1 MNFKIAQK
9 IVKNKLYGE
18 QHMKNFIEALPDM
31 EHILEIVS
39 DFDDVTM
46 LSLISTLIDVAA
58 AKVGADPGEL
68 AHTILETVVAVNDED
83 GFIHK
88 DMEV

>member
-1 MNFKIAQK
+1 MNFNIAQK
-9 IVKNKLYGE
+9 IVKNSLYGE
-18 QHMKNFIEALPDM
+18 QHMKNFIEALP
-31 EHILEIVS
+31 EIEKILDIVS

-83 GFIHK
+83 GFIYK
-88 DMEV
+88 DLEV